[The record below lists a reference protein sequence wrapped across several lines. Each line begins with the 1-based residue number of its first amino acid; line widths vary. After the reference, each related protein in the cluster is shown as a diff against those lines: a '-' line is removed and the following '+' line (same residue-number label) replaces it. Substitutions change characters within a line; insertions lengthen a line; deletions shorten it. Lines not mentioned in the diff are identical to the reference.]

1 MRCVFIGDSGIGKTT
16 FLKRAIHENSET
28 RPTVGVN
35 SMVYISDDVKLH
47 CWDTSGK
54 QRFDVFLL
62 CLPMDVMLLCIC
74 LTFQSRTR
82 WKECGTGVHS
92 FKREIIYQIY
102 SF

>member
-54 QRFDVFLL
+54 QRFE
-62 CLPMDVMLLCIC
+62 CISSMFANGC
-74 LTFQSRTR
+74 DAVVYMFEGYLWGMYVYCVRR
-82 WKECGTGVHS
+82 
-92 FKREIIYQIY
+92 
-102 SF
+102 